1 MQPDAVC
8 QYVGGRGAFI
18 DKCRAMT
25 RRGKPH
31 MQHAGGGGSLPA
43 NEHVLRVVWPFVPV
57 VLALALLCVASV
69 DVLSAARGFVA
80 GESLWTKGQKAA
92 VLHLLRYAESRRED
106 DYQAYLAAIAVP
118 LGDHQARLELEKPDF
133 DRAHAVNGFLVGGN
147 HRDDIPGMIRLY
159 RYFRNVPEIDE
170 AISVWAA
177 ADVEIRRLEIMAR
190 RLRERASE
198 PACDAACVAP
208 LQRDIAD
215 IDALLTPMEEAFSNA
230 LGKASRRVRAVLM
243 WCVAA
248 ATLLMLVCATWL
260 SKRTTRK
267 QRELRQALAVSEE
280 RLQLAVAG
288 SSDGL
293 WDWHP
298 HRGELYFSPR
308 CAEMLGYGAR
318 ELPYARETLLALMH
332 PADVAEFDRRLVGHV
347 RKGLPYDVEMRL
359 RRKGG
364 GYLWVRARG
373 QIVRSA
379 VGKAVRMAGSLS
391 DISDRKR
398 FEAQLFAEKERA
410 QVTLQAIGDAVITT
424 DVWGRIQSLN
434 PVAEA
439 MTGWTEAEAAGCFLQ
454 QVCRL
459 HDEASREPV
468 NDLVPRALENN
479 WPSQV
484 VMQLTRRLPGEQ
496 GATVAVKPSVAL
508 IRDKGGQAIG
518 LVVVLHDVSLERA
531 HAAQLAYE
539 ASHDALTGLV
549 NRLEFERRL
558 GAAVTRA
565 QLEGCVHT
573 LMYLDLDQFKTVN
586 DTCGHAAGDELI
598 CQLADIMRQ
607 QLRRS
612 DTLARLGGDEFA
624 VLLEYCPASDGERV
638 AEALRGA
645 IAAYRYC
652 CGEHDFSVGV
662 SIGLIRIDERT
673 LKREDALDAADL
685 ACYRA
690 KRDGRNRVRVG

>member
-1 MQPDAVC
+1 MA
-8 QYVGGRGAFI
+8 
-18 DKCRAMT
+18 
-25 RRGKPH
+25 
-31 MQHAGGGGSLPA
+31 GGSLPA

-57 VLALALLCVASV
+57 VLALTLFCIASV

-92 VLHLLRYAESRRED
+92 VFHLLRYAESRDEA
-106 DYQAYLAAIAVP
+106 DYDAYLAAIAVP
-118 LGDHQARLELEKPDF
+118 QGDHLARLELEKSSYDHG
-133 DRAHAVNGFLVGGN
+133 RAVQGLLTGGN
-147 HRDDIPGMIRLY
+147 HPDDVPGMIRLF

-170 AISVWAA
+170 AISIWAA
-177 ADVEIRRLEIMAR
+177 ADVEIARLDAMAR
-190 RLRERASE
+190 RLRGRMGED
-198 PACDAACVAP
+198 CDAACVAP

-215 IDALLTPMEEAFSNA
+215 VDALLTPMEEAFSAA
-230 LGKASRRVRAVLM
+230 LGKASRRARALLILGAAGLALALLGCALWMSTRAVRRQRQLRH
-243 WCVAA
+243 A
-248 ATLLMLVCATWL
+248 L
-260 SKRTTRK
+260 S
-267 QRELRQALAVSEE
+267 VSEE

-288 SSDGL
+288 STDGL

-308 CAEMLGYGAR
+308 CAEMLGYGPH
-318 ELPYARETLLALMH
+318 ELPQARETLLALMH
-332 PADVAEFDRRLVGHV
+332 PADVGEFDRRLVAHV
-347 RKGLPYDVEMRL
+347 RQRTQYDVELRL

-373 QIVRSA
+373 RMVRGA
-379 VGKAVRMAGSLS
+379 IGKATRMAGSLS

-434 PVAEA
+434 PVAET
-439 MTGWTEAEAAGCFLQ
+439 MTGWTDAEAAGCFLQ

-459 HDEASREPV
+459 HDEATREPV
-468 NDLVPRALENN
+468 ADLVPRALAGT
-479 WPSQV
+479 WPSQM
-484 VMQLTRRLPGEQ
+484 VMLLQRREPATQ
-496 GATVAVKPSVAL
+496 GATLAVKPSVAL

-518 LVVVLHDVSLERA
+518 IVVVMHDVSLERA
-531 HAAQLAYE
+531 HAAQLAYQ
-539 ASHDALTGLV
+539 ASHDPLTGLV

-558 GAAVTRA
+558 GAAVARA
-565 QLEGCVHT
+565 QHEGCTHT
-573 LMYLDLDQFKTVN
+573 LMYLDLDQFKVVN

-598 CQLADIMRQ
+598 CQIADVMRQ

-624 VLLEYCPASDGERV
+624 VLLEYCPTTDAERV
-638 AEALRGA
+638 AEGLRSA
-645 IAAYRYC
+645 IAAYRYRC
-652 CGEHDFSVGV
+652 HDHEFSIGV
-662 SIGLIRIDERT
+662 SIGLVRVDERT
-673 LKREDALDAADL
+673 ATREDALDAADV

-690 KRDGRNRVRVG
+690 KREGRNRVQVG

>member
-1 MQPDAVC
+1 MQ
-8 QYVGGRGAFI
+8 Q
-18 DKCRAMT
+18 
-25 RRGKPH
+25 
-31 MQHAGGGGSLPA
+31 AGGGGSLPA

-57 VLALALLCVASV
+57 VLLLAWFCIASV
-69 DVLSAARGFVA
+69 DVLSAARGFIA

-92 VLHLLRYAESRRED
+92 VLHLLRYAEGRRD
-106 DYQAYLAAIAVP
+106 ADYQAYLTAIAVP
-118 LGDHQARLELEKPDF
+118 LGDHQARLELEKPRYDP
-133 DRAHAVNGFLVGGN
+133 ALAVEGLLIGGN
-147 HRDDIPGMIRLY
+147 HPDDIPGMIRLY
-159 RYFRNVPEIDE
+159 RYFRDVPEIDE
-170 AISVWAA
+170 AIAVWTA
-177 ADVEIRRLEIMAR
+177 ADAEIRRLDATAR
-190 RLRERASE
+190 RLRERLSE
-198 PACDAACVAP
+198 RGCDAACVAP
-208 LQRDIAD
+208 LQREIVD

-230 LGKASRRVRAVLM
+230 LGRASRRVRALLTWGVVVLT
-243 WCVAA
+243 A
-248 ATLLMLVCATWL
+248 LLLAFATWL
-260 SKRTTRK
+260 SWRMMRG
-267 QRELRQALAVSEE
+267 QRQLRQALLVSEE

-288 SSDGL
+288 STDGL

-308 CAEMLGYGAR
+308 CAEMLGYGAN
-318 ELPYARETLLALMH
+318 ELPHARETLLALMH
-332 PADVAEFDRRLVGHV
+332 PSDVAEFERRLVGHV
-347 RKGLPYDVEMRL
+347 RKGLPYDIDMRL
-359 RRKGG
+359 RRKTG

-373 QIVRSA
+373 QMVRSR
-379 VGKAVRMAGSLS
+379 VGKAMRMAGSLS

-410 QVTLQAIGDAVITT
+410 QVTLHAIGDAVITT

-434 PVAEA
+434 PVAET

-459 HDEASREPV
+459 VDEATRAPV
-468 NDLVPRALENN
+468 NDLVPRALANN
-479 WPSQV
+479 WPSQT
-484 VMQLTRRLPGEQ
+484 VMSLVRKLPGDH
-496 GATVAVKPSVAL
+496 GAALAVKPSVAL

-518 LVVVLHDVSLERA
+518 VVVVLHDVSLERA

-558 GAAVTRA
+558 GTAIARA
-565 QLEGCVHT
+565 RHEGCAHT

-598 CQLADIMRQ
+598 CQIADLMRQ

-624 VLLEYCPASDGERV
+624 VLLEHCAASDGERV
-638 AEALRGA
+638 AEALREA
-645 IAAYRYC
+645 IAAYRYAC
-652 CGEHDFSVGV
+652 RDHVFSVGV
-662 SIGLIRIDERT
+662 SIGVIKIDERT
-673 LKREDALDAADL
+673 VKLEDALQAADH

-690 KRDGRNRVRVG
+690 KREGRNRVQLG